1 MSLFVQLMSL
11 LVFGSILANGRVMI
25 SKHVNILSDE
35 MIDEINQL
43 DTTWKAGRN
52 FDIDTP
58 IEDLFSLL
66 GVKRSSN
73 QVRLPLKIHNIDE
86 VEAEPIPIEFD
97 ARKHWPNCLSI
108 SLIRDQG
115 SCGSCWAV
123 AATEVMSDRIC
134 IHSNG
139 IKQVNIS
146 AQHLVSCCTTCGVGC
161 SGGDLIAAW
170 KYYKTNGIVSGG
182 QYNSHQGCQPY
193 LLPECSHTG
202 TVNGTRPP
210 CGKLEPTPACS
221 NKCETGYSVLF
232 NDDKHY
238 ASHVYSIEKN
248 VTSLQYEIM
257 KNGPVEAD
265 FTVYSDFFHYK
276 SVNGTRPPCG
286 DAKPTPPCSNKC
298 ETGYN
303 VSFYDDKHYASH
315 IYSIENNVTSLQYEI
330 MKNGPVEAEL
340 TVYSDFFHYKSGVY
354 QNLTNDL
361 KGYHA
366 VKILGWGIENG
377 TPYWLCANSWNDEW
391 GDHGYFKIRRD
402 TNECDIMDNLNAGI
416 PLL

>member
-1 MSLFVQLMSL
+1 MF
-11 LVFGSILANGRVMI
+11 
-25 SKHVNILSDE
+25 H
-35 MIDEINQL
+35 
-43 DTTWKAGRN
+43 
-52 FDIDTP
+52 
-58 IEDLFSLL
+58 
-66 GVKRSSN
+66 VKRPSN
-73 QVRLPLKIHNIDE
+73 QVCLPLKVKDIDIE
-86 VEAEPIPIEFD
+86 TGPIPTEFD
-97 ARKHWPNCLSI
+97 ARKHWPNCPSI
-108 SLIRDQG
+108 SLIPDQG
-115 SCGSCWAV
+115 ECGSCWAV

-139 IKQVNIS
+139 TKQVNIS
-146 AQHLVSCCTTCGVGC
+146 AQHLTSCCTTCDGC
-161 SGGDLIAAW
+161 DGGDTISAW
-170 KYYKTNGIVSGG
+170 KYYKTDGIVSGG
-182 QYNSHQGCQPY
+182 HYNSHQGCQPY
-193 LLPECSHTG
+193 LFPECSHSG

-210 CGKLEPTPACS
+210 CGNAKL
-221 NKCETGYSVLF
+221 
-232 NDDKHY
+232 
-238 ASHVYSIEKN
+238 
-248 VTSLQYEIM
+248 
-257 KNGPVEAD
+257 
-265 FTVYSDFFHYK
+265 
-276 SVNGTRPPCG
+276 
-286 DAKPTPPCSNKC
+286 TPPCSNKC

-315 IYSIENNVTSLQYEI
+315 IYSIENNVTLLQYEI

-366 VKILGWGIENG
+366 VKILGWGVENG